1 MKKHILFMLTLC
13 ACALLSGS
21 ASGIENND
29 SMDNSMQAAAT
40 IEMQDPDLGP
50 SVAKNIAAYGP
61 GRGVSRV
68 PAVIRID
75 VYYAS
80 NACNVYV
87 AYWAGTTTGAMAV
100 RVNPNCKASNVVP
113 YNYQYYIVYDDMM
126 YGFNL

>member
-29 SMDNSMQAAAT
+29 SMENSMQATAT

-50 SVAKNIAAYGP
+50 SVARNIVARAANNDTK
-61 GRGVSRV
+61 
-68 PAVIRID
+68 RID

>member
-40 IEMQDPDLGP
+40 IEMQAPDLGP
-50 SVAKNIAAYGP
+50 SVARNIEARAADD
-61 GRGVSRV
+61 
-68 PAVIRID
+68 IKRID

-80 NACNVYV
+80 NACNAYV
-87 AYWAGTTTGAMAV
+87 AYLAGTTTDPMAV
-100 RVNPNCKASNVVP
+100 RVNPNYKPTNIVP
-113 YNYQYYIVYDDMM
+113 YNYQYYIVYDNRM

>member
-61 GRGVSRV
+61 GNN
-68 PAVIRID
+68 IRID

-80 NACNVYV
+80 NACNAYV
-87 AYWAGTTTGAMAV
+87 AFLAGTTTGAMAV
-100 RVNPNCKASNVVP
+100 LENTDKRLPA
-113 YNYQYYIVYDDMM
+113 YYISYDDGNR
-126 YGFNL
+126 YYFDL

>member
-1 MKKHILFMLTLC
+1 MLTLC

-50 SVAKNIAAYGP
+50 SVARNIVARAAYD
-61 GRGVSRV
+61 
-68 PAVIRID
+68 AKRID

-80 NACNVYV
+80 NACNAYV
-87 AYWAGTTTGAMAV
+87 AYWAGRTTSAMAV
-100 RVNPNCKASNVVP
+100 LENADKKIDYKYYVS
-113 YNYQYYIVYDDMM
+113 YQGESYY
-126 YGFNL
+126 FNL

>member
-1 MKKHILFMLTLC
+1 MLTLC

-50 SVAKNIAAYGP
+50 SVARNIVARAANNDTK
-61 GRGVSRV
+61 
-68 PAVIRID
+68 RID

>member
-40 IEMQDPDLGP
+40 IEMQDLDLGP
-50 SVAKNIAAYGP
+50 SVADCISAYPVGSA
-61 GRGVSRV
+61 GGS
-68 PAVIRID
+68 IYLD

-80 NACNVYV
+80 NACNAYV
-87 AYWAGTTTGAMAV
+87 AYLAGRTTGAMAV
-100 RVNPNCKASNVVP
+100 LENADKKIDYKYYVS
-113 YNYQYYIVYDDMM
+113 YQGKSYY
-126 YGFNL
+126 FNL

>member
-13 ACALLSGS
+13 AYALLSGS

-29 SMDNSMQAAAT
+29 SMDNSMQAVAT

-50 SVAKNIAAYGP
+50 SVARNIVARAAYDTK
-61 GRGVSRV
+61 
-68 PAVIRID
+68 RID

-126 YGFNL
+126 YGFDL

>member
-29 SMDNSMQAAAT
+29 SMDNSMQAVAT

-50 SVAKNIAAYGP
+50 SVARNIVARAAYD
-61 GRGVSRV
+61 
-68 PAVIRID
+68 AKRID

>member
-29 SMDNSMQAAAT
+29 SMDNSMQAVAT

-50 SVAKNIAAYGP
+50 SVANNILTYCTTGNN
-61 GRGVSRV
+61 
-68 PAVIRID
+68 IRID

-80 NACNVYV
+80 NACNAYV
-87 AYWAGTTTGAMAV
+87 AFLAGTTTGAMAV
-100 RVNPNCKASNVVP
+100 LENTNEYPSYK
-113 YNYQYYIVYDDMM
+113 YYISYDGDRH
-126 YGFNL
+126 YFDL

>member
-13 ACALLSGS
+13 ASALVSGS

-40 IEMQDPDLGP
+40 IEMQAPDLGP
-50 SVAKNIAAYGP
+50 SVARNIVARAAYDTK
-61 GRGVSRV
+61 
-68 PAVIRID
+68 RID

-80 NACNVYV
+80 NACNAYV

-126 YGFNL
+126 YGFDL

>member
-40 IEMQDPDLGP
+40 IEMQAPDLGP
-50 SVAKNIAAYGP
+50 SVADNILACPSGAGNN
-61 GRGVSRV
+61 
-68 PAVIRID
+68 IRID

-80 NACNVYV
+80 NACNAYV
-87 AYWAGTTTGAMAV
+87 AFLAGTTTGAMAV
-100 RVNPNCKASNVVP
+100 LENTDEYPSYK
-113 YNYQYYIVYDDMM
+113 YYISYDGRN
-126 YGFNL
+126 YYFNL

>member
-50 SVAKNIAAYGP
+50 SVARNIVARAAYDTK
-61 GRGVSRV
+61 
-68 PAVIRID
+68 RID

-126 YGFNL
+126 YGFDL

>member
-80 NACNVYV
+80 NACNAYV
-87 AYWAGTTTGAMAV
+87 AFLAGTATGAMAV
-100 RVNPNCKASNVVP
+100 LENTDKRQPRK
-113 YNYQYYIVYDDMM
+113 YYISYDDGNR
-126 YGFNL
+126 YYFDL

>member
-50 SVAKNIAAYGP
+50 SVARNIVARAANNDTK
-61 GRGVSRV
+61 
-68 PAVIRID
+68 RID

>member
-1 MKKHILFMLTLC
+1 MLTLC
-13 ACALLSGS
+13 ASALVSGS

-40 IEMQDPDLGP
+40 IEMQATDLGP

-61 GRGVSRV
+61 GRV

-80 NACNVYV
+80 NACNAYV
-87 AYWAGTTTGAMAV
+87 AFLAGTTTGAMAV
-100 RVNPNCKASNVVP
+100 LENTDKRQPRK
-113 YNYQYYIVYDDMM
+113 YYISYDDGNR
-126 YGFNL
+126 YYFDL

>member
-1 MKKHILFMLTLC
+1 MLTLC

-50 SVAKNIAAYGP
+50 SVADNIWACPSGAGNN
-61 GRGVSRV
+61 
-68 PAVIRID
+68 IRID

-80 NACNVYV
+80 NACNAYV
-87 AYWAGTTTGAMAV
+87 AFLAGTTTGAMAV
-100 RVNPNCKASNVVP
+100 LESTDKRLPA
-113 YNYQYYIVYDDMM
+113 YYISYDGRN
-126 YGFNL
+126 YYFNL

>member
-40 IEMQDPDLGP
+40 IEMQATDLGP
-50 SVAKNIAAYGP
+50 SVARNIEA
-61 GRGVSRV
+61 R
-68 PAVIRID
+68 AVYNHIIRID
-75 VYYAS
+75 VYPAP
-80 NACNVYV
+80 NTCNDYV
-87 AYWAGTTTGAMAV
+87 AYLAGTTTDPMAV
-100 RVNPNCKASNVVP
+100 RVNPNCKATNVVP
-113 YNYQYYIVYDDMM
+113 YNYQYFIVYDGFR

>member
-13 ACALLSGS
+13 ASALVSGS

-50 SVAKNIAAYGP
+50 SVARNIEARAADD
-61 GRGVSRV
+61 
-68 PAVIRID
+68 IKRID

-80 NACNVYV
+80 NACNAYV
-87 AYWAGTTTGAMAV
+87 AFLAGTTTGAMAV
-100 RVNPNCKASNVVP
+100 LENTDECPSYK
-113 YNYQYYIVYDDMM
+113 YYISYDGRNYYFD
-126 YGFNL
+126 L

>member
-40 IEMQDPDLGP
+40 IEMQATDLGP
-50 SVAKNIAAYGP
+50 SVANNILACPSSAGND
-61 GRGVSRV
+61 
-68 PAVIRID
+68 IRID

-80 NACNVYV
+80 NACNAYV
-87 AYWAGTTTGAMAV
+87 AYLAGTTTKPMAV
-100 RVNPNCKASNVVP
+100 LENTNEFPSYK
-113 YNYQYYIVYDDMM
+113 YYISYDGRK
-126 YGFNL
+126 YYFNL

>member
-29 SMDNSMQAAAT
+29 SMDNSMQAVAT

-50 SVAKNIAAYGP
+50 SVARNIVARAAYDTK
-61 GRGVSRV
+61 
-68 PAVIRID
+68 RID

-100 RVNPNCKASNVVP
+100 RVNPNYKPSNVVP